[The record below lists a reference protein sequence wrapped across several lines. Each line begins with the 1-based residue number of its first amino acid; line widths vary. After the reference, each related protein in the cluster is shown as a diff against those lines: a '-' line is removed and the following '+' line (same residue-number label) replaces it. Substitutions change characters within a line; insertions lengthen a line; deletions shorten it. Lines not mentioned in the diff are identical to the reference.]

1 MVLILIMLGQLKM
14 TKNWIFFLRSEGL
27 KIGSLSS
34 QISHQS
40 STGNSAIKIK
50 QRPNVNVAHEGEVAQ
65 MCYMYLN

>member
-14 TKNWIFFLRSEGL
+14 TKNWSEGL

-34 QISHQS
+34 WISHHS

-50 QRPNVNVAHEGEVAQ
+50 QKPNVIVAHEGEVAQ